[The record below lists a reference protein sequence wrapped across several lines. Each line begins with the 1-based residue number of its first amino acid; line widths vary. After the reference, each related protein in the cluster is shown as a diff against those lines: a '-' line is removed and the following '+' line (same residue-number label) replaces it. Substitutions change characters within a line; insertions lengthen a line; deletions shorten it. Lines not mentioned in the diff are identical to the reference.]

1 MPALQSD
8 LNHQNQA
15 IRARLFLY
23 LCLGIGTGAAIW
35 GLICTVRGSYMASLL
50 PYGLLLLTLVNL
62 GLFRIPRLQDACMHG
77 QVLMGLLW
85 PFLFQSALGGIAAS
99 GMVMF
104 WSFVALA
111 GALTFQRRMIG
122 LTWITLE
129 VLLVM
134 SWTLSD
140 PVFNAFI
147 DRPAATGVLAISFLA
162 FNVTSVTII
171 LFGLA
176 MYFVR
181 VQGRS
186 RKRLHEVR
194 QELTVLNDRLQD
206 RSTEIAQSM
215 AYASRI
221 QRTILP
227 DLDRHPDLFEDHA
240 VLLRSKDTVGGDMYW
255 SGTNGSTSYLVLLD
269 CTGHGIP
276 GAMLTMLC
284 HGVLNEV
291 VFGQMARSSAEVI
304 DLTQQRLDDHLDR
317 HHSGNKD
324 SAEMAVICF
333 DRERGTVTF
342 AGLGCSLMIAEEKEV
357 RTIRGARAL
366 PTQLSRNYTVP
377 EFDLDLSKDP
387 TLFLF
392 SDGVVDQFDT
402 HQRRK
407 FTQRRL
413 ESAIES
419 TAGLPLPERAERL
432 HQALQDWKGSSDQTD
447 DMLLIG
453 LQLSQRWV
461 KKEALCELVA

>member
-1 MPALQSD
+1 
-8 LNHQNQA
+8 
-15 IRARLFLY
+15 
-23 LCLGIGTGAAIW
+23 
-35 GLICTVRGSYMASLL
+35 MASLL
-50 PYGLLLLTLVNL
+50 PHGFLLVTLVNL
-62 GLFRIPRLQDACMHG
+62 ALFRITRLQDACMHA
-77 QVLMGLLW
+77 QVLMGLLL

-111 GALTFQRRMIG
+111 GALTFQRRTIG
-122 LTWITLE
+122 LAWITLE
-129 VLLVM
+129 VALVLA
-134 SWTLSD
+134 WTLID
-140 PVFNAFI
+140 PVFEPFL
-147 DRPAATGVLAISFLA
+147 DRTGTTGALAIGFLA

-194 QELTVLNDRLQD
+194 QELTELNERLQD

-227 DLDRHPDLFEDHA
+227 DLGRHHELLKDHT

-255 SGTNGSTSYLVLLD
+255 SGSNGSTSYLVLLD

-291 VFGQMARSSAEVI
+291 VFGRMARSAADVI

-317 HHSGNKD
+317 HYSGNKD
-324 SAEMAVICF
+324 SAEMAVLCF
-333 DRERGTVTF
+333 DHDRGTVTF
-342 AGLGCSLMIAEEKEV
+342 AGLGCSLIIAEEAEV

-366 PTQLSRNYTVP
+366 PTQLSRDYAVP
-377 EFDLDLSKDP
+377 EHDLDLSKDP

-402 HQRRK
+402 HQRHK

-413 ESAIES
+413 EAAIRM
-419 TAGLPLPERAERL
+419 TAGRSLADRSERL
-432 HQALQDWKGSSDQTD
+432 LQALQDWKGATDQTD

-453 LQLSQRWV
+453 LRLSESWLT
-461 KKEALCELVA
+461 KERHRELVA